1 MLHWVLT
8 FLIVAIIAGLLGFGM
23 VAGTAAYIAKVLLL
37 VFLILLVISMVRG
50 RSSIV

>member
-8 FLIVAIIAGLLGFGM
+8 FLIIAIIAGLLNFGV

-37 VFLILLVISMVRG
+37 VFLILFVISLVRG